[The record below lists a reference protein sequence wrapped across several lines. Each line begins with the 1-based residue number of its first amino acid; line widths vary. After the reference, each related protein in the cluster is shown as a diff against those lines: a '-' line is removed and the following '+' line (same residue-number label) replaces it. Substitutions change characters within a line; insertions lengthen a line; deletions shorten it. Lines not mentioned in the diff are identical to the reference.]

1 MSASAGGGRLD
12 GSDRVGPSET
22 RTCQHFTRT
31 DFLTGS
37 LNAPDRF
44 WRCDACGVEGIYP
57 PELDDPKD
65 AIYLS
70 YLAADHAAQVAASSE
85 TVEYALRTVAVLGY
99 ERALSRVG
107 PAPSGLRWQP
117 IASAPKDGTYIDIWA
132 KAWLPAFDR
141 FEFKRFAD
149 CTWMKGDSMCNRPP
163 YWLNLDKDWHPTHWM
178 PLPDPPADVL
188 STLPEEEKA

>member
-107 PAPSGLRWQP
+107 PAPSGLRAEVEKLRLNP
-117 IASAPKDGTYIDIWA
+117 PHRHGTLRVSA
-132 KAWLPAFDR
+132 AFDLGYER
-141 FEFKRFAD
+141 A
-149 CTWMKGDSMCNRPP
+149 
-163 YWLNLDKDWHPTHWM
+163 L
-178 PLPDPPADVL
+178 ADVL